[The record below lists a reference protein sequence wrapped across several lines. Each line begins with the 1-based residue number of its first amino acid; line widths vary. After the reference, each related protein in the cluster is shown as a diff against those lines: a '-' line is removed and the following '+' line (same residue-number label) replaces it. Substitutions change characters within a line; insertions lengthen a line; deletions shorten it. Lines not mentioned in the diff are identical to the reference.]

1 MSTISAST
9 TSTTAFGVTAD
20 TTGALVFQTGASPT
34 TAVTIGTNQY
44 IGVGTTS
51 TTYPFQIG
59 TNPSASS
66 SPMLALNPAT
76 GTNGAIIYFNNSGS
90 GGLNIGRSDSAGAGS
105 GTTITAYDSFVATTG
120 TTGLSFHTNN
130 TRAMYIDSGQNVG
143 IGTSSPSYKLDIQ
156 QTSTTTA
163 RIATTTGSGSPGAG
177 LMFQGS
183 LAAGKNWLIGSSYVA
198 TAGGL
203 EFIPSTA
210 NGGTTFTTPAM
221 ILNSSGYMTI
231 PYQPCFYATVTG
243 SGTVAGSTV
252 IPFNSTVVNIGSCFN
267 TSTYRFTAP
276 VAGTYMFIAQPS
288 FNGASTARVSIRR
301 NGSFYFEYEGEGTT
315 NGWLTTTF
323 GSLITMAVND
333 YVDMYNGNNSLAYD
347 ASRWMGFYGY
357 LIG

>member
-1 MSTISAST
+1 
-9 TSTTAFGVTAD
+9 
-20 TTGALVFQTGASPT
+20 
-34 TAVTIGTNQY
+34 
-44 IGVGTTS
+44 
-51 TTYPFQIG
+51 
-59 TNPSASS
+59 
-66 SPMLALNPAT
+66 
-76 GTNGAIIYFNNSGS
+76 
-90 GGLNIGRSDSAGAGS
+90 
-105 GTTITAYDSFVATTG
+105 
-120 TTGLSFHTNN
+120 
-130 TRAMYIDSGQNVG
+130 MYIDSGQNVG
-143 IGTSSPSYKLDIQ
+143 IGTSSPTRLLDV
-156 QTSTTTA
+156 
-163 RIATTTGSGSPGAG
+163 TTTGA
-177 LMFQGS
+177 
-183 LAAGKNWLIGSSYVA
+183 LAAIAVIQNTSTASAQLRVKNPQNESIFGVDTS
-198 TAGGL
+198 TGGL
-203 EFIPSTA
+203 TGTA
-210 NGGTTFTTPAM
+210 NATYIYTGNYPILFSPNGTERMRIDT
-221 ILNSSGYMTI
+221 SGRVTM

-243 SGTVAGSTV
+243 SGTVAGITV